1 VVSASDDEVKDDG
14 VPVSDDEITA
24 ADVSVSDNPAAAE
37 LLGVVPDLA
46 QPTPARMSTET
57 TEMRAALRLRWFRS
71 FIASPPDPYIQ
82 EAWSLPTNTSGPDLR
97 TPGRRPEIT
106 PRRSVAPRS

>member
-24 ADVSVSDNPAAAE
+24 ADVSVSDDPAAPE

-71 FIASPPDPYIQ
+71 FMASPPDPYIQ
-82 EAWSLPTNTSGPDLR
+82 EAWSSATNTSGPDLR
-97 TPGRRPEIT
+97 TRIPPDRNK
-106 PRRSVAPRS
+106 PRRSVVPRS